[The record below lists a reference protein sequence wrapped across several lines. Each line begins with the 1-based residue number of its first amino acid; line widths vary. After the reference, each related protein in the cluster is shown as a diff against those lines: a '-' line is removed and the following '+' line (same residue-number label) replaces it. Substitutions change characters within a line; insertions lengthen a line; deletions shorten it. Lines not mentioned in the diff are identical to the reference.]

1 MGVLPYVVDI
11 LIVLVFVSAIIY
23 GYNRGF
29 VKMILSIAAIS
40 LSLLIAGAFSAPL
53 AQWASEK
60 FVAEK
65 VSGYV
70 DGYIDSVIE
79 ETGLA
84 SDEASG
90 SYFDGAQ
97 QKITEVLP
105 KELASLLKSYDI
117 SVDDIFEKV
126 SPEDTLKEVGEKIT
140 VKIQESVVLPVLK
153 VITFIILFLGSS
165 LVFRLIIAIV
175 CLVTKKLPVIKKLNK
190 VLGAVL
196 GAVRGVS
203 VVAVL
208 CIFMVL
214 MTKLFPDNALS
225 AAVSQATLTNFI
237 NDLALGFIY

>member
-29 VKMILSIAAIS
+29 VKMILSIAAIL

-70 DGYIDSVIE
+70 DGYIDGVIE
-79 ETGLA
+79 ETGL
-84 SDEASG
+84 SSGDASG
-90 SYFDGAQ
+90 GYFDGAQ

-126 SPEDTLKEVGEKIT
+126 SPEDTLREVGEKIT
-140 VKIQESVVLPVLK
+140 VKIQGSVVLPVLK

-208 CIFMVL
+208 CIFLVL

-237 NDLALGFIY
+237 NDFALGFIY